1 MILISLIKWKNDE
14 NKGANLDFNNVI
26 DENDRMVIIG
36 LMDFQSPDI
45 NESGDINGGD
55 ISKFIPYMNEVGLK
69 C

>member
-1 MILISLIKWKNDE
+1 
-14 NKGANLDFNNVI
+14 
-26 DENDRMVIIG
+26 MVIIG